1 MEKSLHGHRLLW
13 SLLLLLAF
21 YFIGCLVLV
30 PLERKAELQRYASN
44 QQLYERMR
52 GLYAFHHCE
61 DPAFQTLS
69 FCKGQAEFSK
79 SLEAYF
85 NEHGNS
91 VEDKEQWTALGTVF
105 FLTHLATT
113 IGYGTSHPQT
123 PGGRL
128 ATIVLALIGIPVMG
142 YTLTQV
148 ARMNLTMCVVFLRK
162 VFGMEIRSAA
172 GYMRILWTLLLVLL
186 LGGAFVY
193 SCLEP
198 WTYLESLYFCFV
210 TLSTVGFG
218 DFLPSSAISKA
229 FSIVYIVF
237 GLGVCASIIAV
248 LTGLV
253 AESHGGLDALL
264 SKKQEWQRLDCCTSR
279 SEDTRA

>member
-1 MEKSLHGHRLLW
+1 MGSSQGHRLFYA
-13 SLLLLLAF
+13 LLLLCAF
-21 YFIGCLVLV
+21 YFIGCVILV
-30 PLERKAELQRYASN
+30 PLERGAELERYAAN
-44 QQLYERMR
+44 RRLYDRMR

-61 DPAFQTLS
+61 DPAFRALS

-79 SLEAYF
+79 NLEAYF

-91 VEDKEQWTALGTVF
+91 VEDKAQWTALGTVF

-142 YTLTQV
+142 YMLTQV
-148 ARMNLTMCVVFLRK
+148 ARINLTFSVVFVRK
-162 VFGMEIRSAA
+162 ACGMEIRSVS
-172 GYMRILWTLLLVLL
+172 GYMRILWTLMLVIF

-229 FSIVYIVF
+229 FTVFYIIF
-237 GLGVCASIIAV
+237 GLGVCASIIAL
-248 LTGLV
+248 LTGFI
-253 AESHGGLDALL
+253 AESHGGLDAII
-264 SKKQEWQRLDCCTSR
+264 SRREWQRPDCCTSR
-279 SEDTRA
+279 SLPVSS